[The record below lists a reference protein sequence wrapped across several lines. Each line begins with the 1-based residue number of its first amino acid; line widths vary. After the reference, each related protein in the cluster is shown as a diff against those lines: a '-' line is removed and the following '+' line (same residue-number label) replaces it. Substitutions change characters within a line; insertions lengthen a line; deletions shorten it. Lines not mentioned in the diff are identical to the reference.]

1 MQLFKCG
8 SCGQVLHFENT
19 VCLGC
24 GQQVGF
30 APEAGAMLALR
41 PEGAVWF
48 SDSLPGQSLRFCENW
63 ERSGCNWVLPEGTGS
78 LCRACAHNRTV
89 PDLTD
94 PDNHARWQKVEVA
107 KRRLIHGLMRLGL
120 PLPVPGMGHAQP
132 LMFDFLAPEDQAA
145 PVMTGHAT
153 GLVTLSLA
161 EADDAAREALRMQMG
176 EPYRTLLG
184 HFRHEI
190 GHYYWDLLIRDDAAR
205 LAGFRAVFG
214 DETAVSY
221 GDALQRHYETGAPAG
236 WEGAFVSAYA
246 TMHPWEDW
254 AETWAHYLHIVDT
267 LDTAASFGLSTDPG
281 VDAGELSAEIDF
293 DPYRSRSFDR
303 ILGAWTPLCVALNA
317 LNRAMGQPD
326 AYPFLMPAPVQS
338 KLRFIHDLL
347 RGVAA

>member
-1 MQLFKCG
+1 
-8 SCGQVLHFENT
+8 
-19 VCLGC
+19 
-24 GQQVGF
+24 
-30 APEAGAMLALR
+30 MLALR

-48 SDSLPGQSLRFCENW
+48 SDALPGQALRFCENW
-63 ERSGCNWVLPEGTGS
+63 ERSGCNWVLPEGGGS

-120 PLPVPGMGHAQP
+120 PLPLPGGGHAQP

-161 EADDAAREALRMQMG
+161 EADDATREAVRMQMG

-190 GHYYWDLLIRDDAAR
+190 GHYYWDILIRDDAAR

-214 DETAVSY
+214 DENAISY

-293 DPYRSRSFDR
+293 DPYRSRSFER

-317 LNRAMGQPD
+317 LNRSMGQPD
-326 AYPFLMPAPVQS
+326 AYPFLMPGPVQG
-338 KLRFIHDLL
+338 KLRFIHDLV
-347 RGVAA
+347 RGAAA